1 MSRHRMA
8 TGPGLSR
15 PIRWDVVPKPG
26 GGTRRLVVLTRADEL
41 AFARSVA
48 GAAPAICQAMGS
60 ESHANRLVAWD
71 PARGPILE
79 PWRRARRRWQRQV
92 LLFGSDARYVA
103 VSDVRACYASITP
116 DVMTALLRALGAP
129 EASVNEIGSWLRVLR
144 DEGVEGLPV
153 GPAASALLADAVLT
167 AGDDAIR
174 ATGAAHVRWVDDVTI
189 FASDA
194 PTRATALEALR
205 RAWDSLG
212 LELHE
217 GKTALLD
224 EPVGEALLLGAAS
237 NSSSRPQ
244 RCDNRPT

>member
-1 MSRHRMA
+1 MA

-15 PIRWDVVPKPG
+15 AIRWDVVPKPG
-26 GGTRRLVVLTRADEL
+26 GGTRRVVVLKRADEL

-48 GAAPAICQAMGS
+48 GAAPAIAQAMGS
-60 ESHANRLVAWD
+60 ESHANRVVALD
-71 PARGPILE
+71 PTRGPIFE
-79 PWRRARRRWQRQV
+79 PWTGARRRWQRQV
-92 LLFGSDARYVA
+92 RLLGSDARYVA
-103 VSDVRACYASITP
+103 VSDVRACYESITP
-116 DVMTALLRALGAP
+116 GVMTALLRALGAP
-129 EASVNEIGSWLRVLR
+129 EASVNEIGSWLRVFR

-189 FASDA
+189 FAPDA
-194 PTRATALEALR
+194 PTRATALKALR
-205 RAWDSLG
+205 RAWASLG

-224 EPVGEALLLGAAS
+224 EPVGEALLAAAS
-237 NSSSRPQ
+237 NSPSRPQ